1 VRGEVVSVTLLGLD
15 GIVGIGGIALG
26 LALPESAL
34 LGVVLGVVVG
44 LGLLAAAVP
53 DESQL
58 SKDGEEEED
67 ESNDGNGKASLV
79 ETARSLQGRKMNAAG
94 GVLER
99 HLVTGIRVS
108 TAQRG
113 VDIAAARAASV
124 TGGICEIDK
133 GSQEGQVE

>member
-1 VRGEVVSVTLLGLD
+1 MYL
-15 GIVGIGGIALG
+15 
-26 LALPESAL
+26 
-34 LGVVLGVVVG
+34 
-44 LGLLAAAVP
+44 
-53 DESQL
+53 Q
-58 SKDGEEEED
+58 
-67 ESNDGNGKASLV
+67 SNDGNGKASLV

-124 TGGICEIDK
+124 TSGICEIDK
-133 GSQEGQVE
+133 GSQECQVE

>member
-1 VRGEVVSVTLLGLD
+1 VRGEVVSITLLGLD

-67 ESNDGNGKASLV
+67 AMIAVSAVLS
-79 ETARSLQGRKMNAAG
+79 AQGY
-94 GVLER
+94 VLT
-99 HLVTGIRVS
+99 V
-108 TAQRG
+108 QRWQ
-113 VDIAAARAASV
+113 RQSKP
-124 TGGICEIDK
+124 C
-133 GSQEGQVE
+133 